1 MGYIKEP
8 NGVTLVVDKKQL
20 TTEIE
25 QRIREFIEK
34 SKQKNKEFIERIT
47 KNKND

>member
-34 SKQKNKEFIERIT
+34 SKQKNKDFIERIT
-47 KNKND
+47 KKKNK